1 MDKSLFFSRNQLQT
15 CRDGD
20 CGHAPT
26 HNSFEENKTSRNKA
40 SQRSEEVLQWKANL
54 WKRNDNDTRI
64 WKKYPMLVGW

>member
-40 SQRSEEVLQWKANL
+40 SRRSSTMKGKPLE
-54 WKRNDNDTRI
+54 
-64 WKKYPMLVGW
+64 KK

>member
-40 SQRSEEVLQWKANL
+40 SQRSEEVLQ
-54 WKRNDNDTRI
+54 
-64 WKKYPMLVGW
+64 